1 MSLIKWE
8 PLREFESIFDRYAKA
23 LRWPASQGQELLSTS
38 DWSPSVDIS
47 ERNKEFVIKAEIP
60 NVKKEDVKVSMD
72 HGILTIQ
79 GEKKQE
85 EEKSDEKYHRVESY
99 YGKFIRSFSLP
110 DNVDENNIQASYKD
124 GILNLHIPKK
134 AESKPKSIEV
144 TVQ

>member
-8 PLREFESIFDRYAKA
+8 PLRELENVFDRYAKA
-23 LRWPASQGQELLSTS
+23 MRWPTTQGQELMSTG
-38 DWSPSVDIS
+38 DWSPNVDIS

-72 HGILTIQ
+72 HGVLTIQ
-79 GEKKQE
+79 GEKKHE

-99 YGKFIRSFSLP
+99 YGKFIRSFTLP
-110 DNVDENNIQASYKD
+110 DNIDENNIQASYKD
-124 GILNLHIPKK
+124 GMLNLHIPKK
-134 AESKPKSIEV
+134 AESKPKTIEV